1 MENRKI
7 RVAITQ
13 GDTNGIGYELIFKTF
28 AEPEMLELCTPIV
41 YGSPKVAAY
50 HRNALN
56 MQANFTI
63 ISNADEAKEDKLNII
78 TAFDEEVKIDLG
90 LECAEG
96 GKAALAAVDRAIAD
110 FKDGLFDVL
119 VLGPAS
125 ENNIKPEG
133 FNYPG
138 NFEYIKAC
146 LGEGNKA
153 IRVMATEQVRMAL
166 ATDGL
171 PLRNVAAAITTEQLS
186 ASIKAFHTALKRHF
200 RISSP
205 RVAVLALNPQT
216 SNGGKEEQEI
226 IAPTIDQLAT
236 EGINAFG
243 PYAVDDFF
251 SNGDYYAFDGI
262 LAMYHDQGVAPLAAL
277 SADYMINFI
286 AGMPV
291 VVTAADLN
299 PRFDIAGMGR
309 ADETSFRHAIYCAID
324 AFRNAIDYDEPL
336 ANPLPKLYHEKR
348 DDSEKVRFAIPK
360 KHENAIKER
369 QQ

>member
-7 RVAITQ
+7 RVAITH

-28 AEPEMLELCTPIV
+28 AEPEMLELCTPII

-50 HRNALN
+50 HRNVLG

-63 ISNADEAKEDKLNII
+63 IANASEAKDDKLNII
-78 TAFDEEVKIDLG
+78 TTFDEDIKVDMG
-90 LECAEG
+90 LECPEG
-96 GKAALAAVDRAIAD
+96 GKAALSAIDKAIAD
-110 FKDGLFDVL
+110 YKDGLFDVL

-125 ENNIKPEG
+125 ENNINPEG

-138 NFEYIKAC
+138 HLKYIEAC
-146 LGEGNKA
+146 LGDGNKGL
-153 IRVMATEQVRMAL
+153 RVMVSDQLRMAL
-166 ATDGL
+166 ATDDV
-171 PLRNVAAAITTEQLS
+171 PLRNVASAITFDKLS
-186 ASIKAFHTALKRHF
+186 ASIKTFSEALKRNF
-200 RISSP
+200 RISLP
-205 RVAVLALNPQT
+205 RIAVMSLNPQVGNC
-216 SNGGKEEQEI
+216 SNEEQMI
-226 IAPTIDQLAT
+226 IAPAINQLVA
-236 EGINAFG
+236 EGIGVFG
-243 PYAVDDFF
+243 PFAVDDFF
-251 SNGDYYAFDGI
+251 SNSDYYAFDGV
-262 LAMYHDQGVAPLAAL
+262 LAMYHDQGVAPFVAL
-277 SADYMINFI
+277 SADYMINFV

-291 VVTAADLN
+291 VVTSADMN
-299 PRFDIAGMGR
+299 PRFDIAGMGN

-324 AFRNAIDYDEPL
+324 AYRNSVDYDEPM